1 MWDEEFE
8 EGGCDK
14 SVIRGRCY
22 AARIPAKYRRIRHP
36 AENGGASRRGNRVE
50 MLGPARKSLRSAR
63 NRAYR
68 AITFVGRYTVR
79 PRSAGVFNYACSLV
93 WSRMARFRPLLA
105 REPAALTV
113 MERVERRFLCGVL
126 AIPDRRYRRVLEK
139 LGARSRTAD
148 ISGVGSEVASRRGV
162 VMMIGTLGP
171 GGAERQLVMTAK
183 GLHESGKSNVRVA
196 CAYLSSPIS
205 RFFLPELETAG
216 IPTSVIGAE
225 PDNIVHPA
233 ARAAIDALPIELR
246 EAAVYAKTL
255 ATEQPEVA
263 HLWLDEVN
271 IKGGIAAVL
280 TGVPKIV
287 IAQRSLPPINFG
299 LHRPYM
305 RESYR
310 WLARQPGVRMIN
322 NSAAGAGAYEKWLGL
337 PPGSIGV
344 VYNGYAFDEA
354 ELAGYRADRAKLRQS
369 VGITPDALVVGT
381 VMRLSEEKC
390 PMLWLGM
397 ASLIRR
403 DLPEAR
409 FLIVGDGPLRAAME
423 ARSAADDL
431 AGAVFFAGHLKAS
444 MPAIASMDL
453 MLLTSRAEG
462 LPNVLVEAQFL
473 GVPAVTTPAGGAPE
487 AVNHGES
494 GWVLDG
500 WDAEASV
507 CQIVRLLRDEQWREA
522 AGRSGPEFALAR
534 FGIRRSIDET
544 LAAYG

>member
-1 MWDEEFE
+1 MGKEEQTNSKDNATARPPGRAASMFE
-8 EGGCDK
+8 VGPK
-14 SVIRGRCY
+14 FV
-22 AARIPAKYRRIRHP
+22 AKTFVRAVH
-36 AENGGASRRGNRVE
+36 
-50 MLGPARKSLRSAR
+50 R
-63 NRAYR
+63 NPYR
-68 AITFVGRYTVR
+68 AIASLWRYPVRRVASATFKD
-79 PRSAGVFNYACSLV
+79 ACSLV
-93 WSRMARFRPLLA
+93 WSKMACYRPLLA
-105 REPAALTV
+105 REIASLTV
-113 MERVERRFLCGVL
+113 MERIERRFLWSVL
-126 AIPDRRYRRVLEK
+126 AIPDWRYRRVLKK
-139 LGARSRTAD
+139 LDAQSKTTSVSGGASW
-148 ISGVGSEVASRRGV
+148 IASRRGV

-171 GGAERQLVMTAK
+171 GGAERQLVVTAR
-183 GLHESGKSNVRVA
+183 GLHESRKSDVRVA

-216 IPTSVIGAE
+216 VPASVIGAE
-225 PDNIVHPA
+225 ADNIVHPA
-233 ARAAIDALPIELR
+233 ARAAIDALPLELR
-246 EAAVYAKTL
+246 EAALYAKTL
-255 ATEQPEVA
+255 AAEQPEVA

-287 IAQRSLPPINFG
+287 ISQRSLPPINFG

-310 WLARQPGVRMIN
+310 WLARRPGVRMIN
-322 NSAAGAGAYEKWLGL
+322 NSAAGARAYEKWLGV
-337 PPGSIGV
+337 PRGSIGV

-354 ELAGYRADRAKLRQS
+354 ELAGYRADRAKFRQS
-369 VGITPDALVVGT
+369 VGIAPDTLVVGT

-390 PMLWLGM
+390 PMLWLEM

-431 AGAVFFAGHLKAS
+431 VGAVLFAGHLKAS
-444 MPAIASMDL
+444 MAAIASMDL

-494 GWVLDG
+494 GWVLNS
-500 WDAEASV
+500 WDAEASA
-507 CQIVRLLRDEQWREA
+507 CQIVRLLRDEQWRET

-544 LAAYG
+544 LAVYG